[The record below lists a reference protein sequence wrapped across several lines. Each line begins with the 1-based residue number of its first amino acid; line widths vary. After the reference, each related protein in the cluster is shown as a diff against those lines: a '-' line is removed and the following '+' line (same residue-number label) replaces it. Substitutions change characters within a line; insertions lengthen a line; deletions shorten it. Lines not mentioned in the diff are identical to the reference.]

1 MVDIDKEFDEATNYT
16 FDDRD
21 IERAK
26 LLLGVDVAK
35 KHLEH
40 VSTASYDSIRNFA
53 WGVGDDNP
61 LYGDEHYGETTRWG
75 SQIAPNSM
83 AQIIGAP
90 MLGDPMPDDVKQ
102 QTKGLFRGIHVFVS
116 GGSTQ
121 WYRPVYP
128 GDRLFAFG
136 GEESLEVKD
145 SEFAGQSVIQVSRE
159 VKVNQRGEVVYVHR
173 VLRVLT
179 ERKAARERGKYSQIE
194 PTRYTDED
202 IERIDAIYASEQR
215 RGAEPRYWEDV
226 EIGDQLPPMVKGPL
240 TTTEVVAFHAG
251 GYGFVPYGLKSSR
264 LAYLN
269 RKRIAPFFVKNEQ
282 GVPDVAQ
289 RLHWDSAWAQAIGNP
304 MAYDYGVMRETWFH
318 HYATDWAGDDAFVI
332 EQRDSIRK
340 FNYHGD
346 VQFLSGEI
354 VDKRDEGGRTV
365 VDVTMTMT
373 NQREVETAFA
383 DVTISLPSRTN
394 GQAVLLAPPT
404 DLVRRSG
411 AMWERHLELSAQ
423 RPRASA
429 AAHPSRTGR

>member
-1 MVDIDKEFDEATNYT
+1 MVDLDEEFEKATNYT
-16 FDDRD
+16 FDEND

-26 LLLGVDVAK
+26 LLLGVDTAK
-35 KHLEH
+35 KQMEH
-40 VSTASYDSIRNFA
+40 ITTASFDSIRNFA
-53 WGVGDDNP
+53 WGVGDNNP
-61 LYGDEHYGETTRWG
+61 LYCDEHYGETTRWG

-83 AQIIGAP
+83 AAIIGAP
-90 MLGDPMPDDVKQ
+90 MLGDPMPAEVKQ

-116 GGSTQ
+116 GGSTE
-121 WYRPVYP
+121 WYRPVHP
-128 GDRLFAFG
+128 GDRLYAFG
-136 GEESLEVKD
+136 GEETIEVKE

-179 ERKAARERGKYSQIE
+179 ERKAARERGKYAEIE

-202 IERIDAIYASEQR
+202 IEKIDEIYASEQR

-289 RLHWDSAWAQAIGNP
+289 RLHWDSSWAQAIGNP

-318 HYATDWAGDDAFVI
+318 HYATDWAGDHAFVLK
-332 EQRDSIRK
+332 QSDSIRK

-346 VQFLSGEI
+346 VQFLSGE
-354 VDKRDEGGRTV
+354 VTGKREENGITV
-365 VDVTMTMT
+365 VDVTMKMT
-373 NQREVETAFA
+373 NQRDVETAFA

-394 GQAVLLAPPT
+394 GQAVLLTPPV
-404 DLVRRSG
+404 DVARKAGS
-411 AMWERHLELSAQ
+411 MWERHLELSA
-423 RPRASA
+423 A
-429 AAHPSRTGR
+429 ARSVR

>member
-1 MVDIDKEFDEATNYT
+1 MVDLDQEFDKATSYT
-16 FDDRD
+16 FDEYD

-35 KHLEH
+35 KQMEH
-40 VSTASYDSIRNFA
+40 ITTASYDSIRNFA
-53 WGVGDDNP
+53 WGLGDDNP
-61 LYGDEHYGETTRWG
+61 LYCDEHYGETTRWG

-90 MLGDPMPDDVKQ
+90 MLGDPVPEEIKQ

-116 GGSTQ
+116 GGSTE
-121 WYRPVYP
+121 WYRPIYP

-136 GEESLEVKD
+136 GEETLEVKE

-194 PTRYTDED
+194 PTQYTDED
-202 IERIDAIYASEQR
+202 IEKIDEIYAAEQR
-215 RGAEPRYWEDV
+215 RGAEPRFWEDV
-226 EIGDQLPPMVKGPL
+226 EIGDHLPAMVNGPL

-251 GYGFVPYGLKSSR
+251 GYGFTPYGLKSSR

-269 RKRIAPFFVKNEQ
+269 RKRIGPFFIKNEQ

-318 HYATDWAGDDAFVI
+318 HYATDWAGDDAFVLR
-332 EQRDSIRK
+332 QSDSIRK

-346 VQFLSGEI
+346 VQFLSGE
-354 VDKRDEGGRTV
+354 VTDKREENGLTV
-365 VDVTMTMT
+365 VDVTMKMT
-373 NQREVETAFA
+373 NQRDVETAYA

-394 GQAVLLAPPT
+394 GAALLLAPPT
-404 DLVRRSG
+404 EVVRKAG
-411 AMWERHLELSAQ
+411 AMWARHLELSAVA
-423 RPRASA
+423 R
-429 AAHPSRTGR
+429 RTR